1 MSGEKEMVPDVSK
14 YNEDS
19 VPPAEREINHTHKGR
34 PDLDYDDTKVG
45 PAEGVKYVP
54 AEQDSQNQK

>member
-19 VPPAEREINHTHKGR
+19 VPPAEREIKHSHKNR

-54 AEQDSQNQK
+54 ADGKQDGQK